1 MERWIWFLGMAV
13 FYGVLFLWFLNQV
26 KKPDYKKNYVLVKTL
41 QSAAFVSVFLAAA
54 VVSQDILDFWL
65 MLPAFVCCF
74 AGDVMLAFYNKI
86 KKKRLFL
93 LGLVTFLMGH
103 LFFIRWLDRMQP
115 LAVTDMVF
123 PVIAVIGVFA
133 VTGMGSFHTGRL
145 RPCIL
150 VYTFFIAY
158 LFAKSMHIAVSI
170 PTCGI
175 SSVRWEVFC
184 LWSRI
189 FPFCFFIFIKIRAG
203 KSTCLTLPRIMWG
216 FFFWQSVHCLVH
228 KADSLSKNVVSCLE
242 DAR

>member
-54 VVSQDILDFWL
+54 VVSRDILDFWL

-74 AGDVMLAFYNKI
+74 AGDVILAFYNKI

-115 LAVTDMVF
+115 PAVADMVF
-123 PVIAVIGVFA
+123 PVIAVIGIFA

-170 PTCGI
+170 PDMRHI
-175 SSVRWEVFC
+175 V
-184 LWSRI
+184 L
-189 FPFCFFIFIKIRAG
+189 
-203 KSTCLTLPRIMWG
+203 
-216 FFFWQSVHCLVH
+216 
-228 KADSLSKNVVSCLE
+228 SLIHI
-242 DAR
+242 

>member
-1 MERWIWFLGMAV
+1 MGSHLDRTGHMDLHGDPTDRDGSRKPGIIWKTKIGA
-13 FYGVLFLWFLNQV
+13 FYGALDMVSGNGSLLWSAVSMVF

-54 VVSQDILDFWL
+54 VVSRDILDFWL

-74 AGDVMLAFYNKI
+74 AGDVILAFYNKI

-115 LAVTDMVF
+115 PAVADMVF
-123 PVIAVIGVFA
+123 PVIAVIGIFA

-170 PTCGI
+170 PDMRHIVCAVGSFLFMI
-175 SSVRWEVFC
+175 SDISILF
-184 LWSRI
+184 L
-189 FPFCFFIFIKIRAG
+189 
-203 KSTCLTLPRIMWG
+203 
-216 FFFWQSVHCLVH
+216 
-228 KADSLSKNVVSCLE
+228 
-242 DAR
+242 

>member
-54 VVSQDILDFWL
+54 VVSRDILD
-65 MLPAFVCCF
+65 VCCF
-74 AGDVMLAFYNKI
+74 AGDVILAFYNKI

-115 LAVTDMVF
+115 PAVADMVF
-123 PVIAVIGVFA
+123 PVIAVIGIFA

-170 PTCGI
+170 P
-175 SSVRWEVFC
+175 
-184 LWSRI
+184 
-189 FPFCFFIFIKIRAG
+189 
-203 KSTCLTLPRIMWG
+203 
-216 FFFWQSVHCLVH
+216 SVHHMVCAVGSLLFMVSDISILFLYFYKNKDRKVH
-228 KADSLSKNVVSCLE
+228 LFNLTTYYVGIFLLAISPLFH
-242 DAR
+242 

>member
-54 VVSQDILDFWL
+54 VVSRDILDFWL

-74 AGDVMLAFYNKI
+74 AGDVILAFYNKI

-115 LAVTDMVF
+115 EWAAFILEDSGHAFWSTLF
-123 PVIAVIGVFA
+123 LL
-133 VTGMGSFHTGRL
+133 HTCL
-145 RPCIL
+145 QKACIL
-150 VYTFFIAY
+150 
-158 LFAKSMHIAVSI
+158 
-170 PTCGI
+170 
-175 SSVRWEVFC
+175 
-184 LWSRI
+184 
-189 FPFCFFIFIKIRAG
+189 
-203 KSTCLTLPRIMWG
+203 
-216 FFFWQSVHCLVH
+216 Q
-228 KADSLSKNVVSCLE
+228 
-242 DAR
+242 

>member
-115 LAVTDMVF
+115 LAVTDSRDR
-123 PVIAVIGVFA
+123 
-133 VTGMGSFHTGRL
+133 SFCCDRNGQLSYWKTPAMHFGLHFFYCISVCKKHAYCSEYPWHAAYRL
-145 RPCIL
+145 CGGKFS
-150 VYTFFIAY
+150 VYDLRYFY
-158 LFAKSMHIAVSI
+158 SVSLF
-170 PTCGI
+170 
-175 SSVRWEVFC
+175 
-184 LWSRI
+184 L
-189 FPFCFFIFIKIRAG
+189 
-203 KSTCLTLPRIMWG
+203 
-216 FFFWQSVHCLVH
+216 
-228 KADSLSKNVVSCLE
+228 
-242 DAR
+242 

>member
-170 PTCGI
+170 PDMRHIVCAVGSFLFI
-175 SSVRWEVFC
+175 S
-184 LWSRI
+184 
-189 FPFCFFIFIKIRAG
+189 
-203 KSTCLTLPRIMWG
+203 
-216 FFFWQSVHCLVH
+216 
-228 KADSLSKNVVSCLE
+228 D
-242 DAR
+242 